1 MGSRQDLEIFIITYN
16 RREKLKKTFE
26 QIFDIAS
33 PVREFDIKVIDNASN
48 DGTRE
53 LCMEYAGRFSNLVY
67 ISNNRNIGLSGNI
80 IKPFELASKKWLWV
94 LCDDEDFD
102 WTHWAEIEK
111 ALNNDEN
118 AIIMAE
124 RLTDYKKVTLP
135 VLINEFSFL
144 PAAIYNTK
152 NITSSVMQKKIF
164 VPENVIV
171 KQSFTLEK
179 DNKQYARG
187 ANQELH
193 FRQRKFH
200 LFCGFANSFRM
211 LNDRKLRYACCE
223 NFMLGYPFNKA
234 MSLFLN
240 HNGLDINNIFDLF
253 CAFSIKQ
260 NLIFSLLIMLHILQN
275 ILRIDISSERI
286 YIVILKKIKIRINL
300 IRRYKNA

>member
-1 MGSRQDLEIFIITYN
+1 MSDLGSDSGKAALELEAKLAEAILKFL
-16 RREKLKKTFE
+16 EKVF
-26 QIFDIAS
+26 FNVS
-33 PVREFDIKVIDNASN
+33 
-48 DGTRE
+48 GT
-53 LCMEYAGRFSNLVY
+53 
-67 ISNNRNIGLSGNI
+67 I
-80 IKPFELASKKWLWV
+80 
-94 LCDDEDFD
+94 
-102 WTHWAEIEK
+102 
-111 ALNNDEN
+111 
-118 AIIMAE
+118 
-124 RLTDYKKVTLP
+124 
-135 VLINEFSFL
+135 
-144 PAAIYNTK
+144 K
-152 NITSSVMQKKIF
+152 NI
-164 VPENVIV
+164 IV

-187 ANQELH
+187 TNQDLH
-193 FRQRKFH
+193 FRQRRFH

-211 LNDRKLRYACCE
+211 INDRKLRYACCE

-260 NLIFSLLIMLHILQN
+260 NLIFLLLIMLHILQN